1 MSDADSHSEGLLD
14 LSAFNRLFGAYRE
27 RFIRFATGYTGDRT
41 VAEDIVM
48 ESFFASWER
57 RDTLTEATFP
67 PYALTVV
74 RNRCLNHLRAQEVRL
89 RAAENLHSRGMRL
102 LRVRVASLQ
111 ACDPEELFGAEARRL
126 VEEALD
132 RLPPRTRDVFVRS
145 RVAGESYKQI
155 AAETGTTVKS
165 VEFEISKAMKLL
177 RVVLKDYLPL
187 LAFWL
192 YVD

>member
-1 MSDADSHSEGLLD
+1 M
-14 LSAFNRLFGAYRE
+14 
-27 RFIRFATGYTGDRT
+27 
-41 VAEDIVM
+41 
-48 ESFFASWER
+48 
-57 RDTLTEATFP
+57 
-67 PYALTVV
+67 
-74 RNRCLNHLRAQEVRL
+74 
-89 RAAENLHSRGMRL
+89 
-102 LRVRVASLQ
+102 RVASLQ

-145 RVAGESYKQI
+145 RVGGQSYKQI

>member
-1 MSDADSHSEGLLD
+1 MHDTDSSDGGALD
-14 LSAFNRLFGAYRE
+14 LNAFNRLFGAYRE
-27 RFIRFATGYTGDRT
+27 RFIRFATGYIGDRT

-57 RDTLTEATFP
+57 RDMLTETTFP

-89 RAAENLHSRGMRL
+89 RAAENLRSRNMRIL
-102 LRVRVASLQ
+102 HVRVASLQ
-111 ACDPEELFGAEARRL
+111 ACDPEELFGDEARRL

-132 RLPPRTRDVFVRS
+132 RLPARTRDIFVRS
-145 RVAGESYKQI
+145 RFGGQSYRQI
-155 AAETGTTVKS
+155 ADETGSTVKS
-165 VEFEISKAMKLL
+165 VEFEISKAMKSL

-192 YVD
+192 YIE